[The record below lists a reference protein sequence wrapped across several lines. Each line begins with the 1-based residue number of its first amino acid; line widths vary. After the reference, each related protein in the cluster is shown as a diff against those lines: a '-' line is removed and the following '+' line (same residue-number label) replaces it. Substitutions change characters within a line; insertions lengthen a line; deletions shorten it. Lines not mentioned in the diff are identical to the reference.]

1 MSGFAILESIAFEV
15 LFDEFPAFPDL
26 TMPRLG
32 GILLEKKCAQ
42 PLSDVINDSEC
53 SGVSKFVFHPP
64 TMANDDLYDLEF
76 LSLVAKIS
84 QELVNHLNLDDKVL
98 AEFLIDLHE
107 KSKGNL
113 PAFKEELHKLEAGFS
128 DSFVENLDR
137 LILSMHPK
145 YKKRRQKSKANNKA
159 KNDEVELDE
168 AERRK
173 RLFPGLA
180 LKNQDPP
187 AAVSDDVFLRELGD
201 IVNGV
206 KRASSKEDGRPT
218 KRQRRSRSPHR
229 SPSPMRGRSY
239 DNHRERADGA
249 RSLDERPVL
258 YKIYSGKVVGL
269 KDFGAFVALDGVAGR
284 AEGEYFSLFL
294 LKAY

>member
-1 MSGFAILESIAFEV
+1 
-15 LFDEFPAFPDL
+15 
-26 TMPRLG
+26 MPRLG

-159 KNDEVELDE
+159 KNDEVEVDE

-284 AEGEYFSLFL
+284 AEGEYFSFFVLIEGIL
-294 LKAY
+294 TVA